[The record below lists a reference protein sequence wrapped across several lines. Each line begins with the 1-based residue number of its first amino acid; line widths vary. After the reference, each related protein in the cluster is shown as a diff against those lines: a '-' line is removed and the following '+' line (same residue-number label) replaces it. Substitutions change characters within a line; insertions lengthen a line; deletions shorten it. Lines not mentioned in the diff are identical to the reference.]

1 MKKGF
6 KVFLSVSVLLLIL
19 ASATL
24 TQNDK
29 AIFNGRVYLNS
40 LTFFKPAADDGNYLK
55 CTDSATGKIEWA
67 KGSDG
72 YTRDIPG
79 AQVAIQEHSYTKLLT
94 TANGS
99 GTVIDTLTTNG
110 ASTGTSRFPNAI
122 TGVSITG
129 VYNDTVATAIPVG
142 YVKSIGASNKTITV
156 RIAKGTSL
164 VPATVGTTFYL
175 TVTGY

>member
-1 MKKGF
+1 MKKGKLMLF
-6 KVFLSVSVLLLIL
+6 SLLAI
-19 ASATL
+19 AAVMISAAL
-24 TQNDK
+24 VQNDK
-29 AIFNGRVYLNS
+29 ATFNGKAYFNNYTYL
-40 LTFFKPAADDGNYLK
+40 KPAADDGYYLQ
-55 CTDSATGKIEWA
+55 CIDSATGKAGWA
-67 KGSDG
+67 KGFTA
-72 YTRDIPG
+72 YTRAIPG
-79 AQVAIQEHSYTKLLT
+79 APSAIQAYSYTKLLT

-129 VYNDTVATAIPVG
+129 VYDDTVATAIPVG

-156 RIAKGTSL
+156 RLAKGTSL
-164 VPATVGTTFYL
+164 APATVGTTFYL